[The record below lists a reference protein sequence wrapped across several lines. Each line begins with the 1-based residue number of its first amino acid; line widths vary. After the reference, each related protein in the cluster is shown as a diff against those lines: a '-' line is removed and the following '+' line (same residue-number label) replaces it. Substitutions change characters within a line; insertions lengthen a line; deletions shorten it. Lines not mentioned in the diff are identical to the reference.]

1 MYKIVIYSKQS
12 NTNIDCLLLERGL
25 LVMDIVLVLVSF
37 LIILVISL
45 LYIVVRIVYKD
56 YINESPLYIITDK
69 RNMIIN
75 EVSNQTSSV
84 FLVELNG
91 EFFVN
96 VTEDS
101 YNKSKIG
108 DQIMLANSTN
118 EKDFII
124 KKL

>member
-1 MYKIVIYSKQS
+1 
-12 NTNIDCLLLERGL
+12 
-25 LVMDIVLVLVSF
+25 MDIVLVLISF

-75 EVSNQTSSV
+75 EVNNQSNSV
-84 FLVELNG
+84 FLVELNR

-101 YNKSKIG
+101 YNKSEIG
-108 DQIMLANSTN
+108 DQIMLANSSN
-118 EKDFII
+118 EKDFIV

>member
-1 MYKIVIYSKQS
+1 
-12 NTNIDCLLLERGL
+12 
-25 LVMDIVLVLVSF
+25 MDIVLVLISF

-75 EVSNQTSSV
+75 EVNNQSNSV

-101 YNKSKIG
+101 YNKSEIG
-108 DQIMLANSTN
+108 DQIMLVNSSN
-118 EKDFII
+118 EKDFIV

>member
-1 MYKIVIYSKQS
+1 
-12 NTNIDCLLLERGL
+12 
-25 LVMDIVLVLVSF
+25 MDIVLVLISF

-75 EVSNQTSSV
+75 EVNNQSSSV

-101 YNKSKIG
+101 YNKSEIG
-108 DQIMLANSTN
+108 DQIMLANSSN
-118 EKDFII
+118 EKDFIV

>member
-1 MYKIVIYSKQS
+1 
-12 NTNIDCLLLERGL
+12 
-25 LVMDIVLVLVSF
+25 MDIVLVLISF

-75 EVSNQTSSV
+75 EVNNQSNSV

-96 VTEDS
+96 VTKDS
-101 YNKSKIG
+101 YNKSEIG
-108 DQIMLANSTN
+108 DQIMLANSSN
-118 EKDFII
+118 EKDFIV

>member
-1 MYKIVIYSKQS
+1 
-12 NTNIDCLLLERGL
+12 
-25 LVMDIVLVLVSF
+25 MDIVLVLISF

-69 RNMIIN
+69 RNMVIN
-75 EVSNQTSSV
+75 EVNNQSNSV

-101 YNKSKIG
+101 YNKSEIG
-108 DQIMLANSTN
+108 DQIMLANSSN
-118 EKDFII
+118 EKDFIV

>member
-1 MYKIVIYSKQS
+1 
-12 NTNIDCLLLERGL
+12 
-25 LVMDIVLVLVSF
+25 MDIVLVLISF

-75 EVSNQTSSV
+75 EVNNQSNSV

-96 VTEDS
+96 VTEDY
-101 YNKSKIG
+101 YNKSEIG
-108 DQIMLANSTN
+108 DQIMLANSSN
-118 EKDFII
+118 EKDFIV

>member
-1 MYKIVIYSKQS
+1 
-12 NTNIDCLLLERGL
+12 
-25 LVMDIVLVLVSF
+25 MDIVLVLISF

-45 LYIVVRIVYKD
+45 LYIVVRIAYKD

-75 EVSNQTSSV
+75 EVNNQSNSV

-101 YNKSKIG
+101 YNKSEIG
-108 DQIMLANSTN
+108 DQIMLANSSN
-118 EKDFII
+118 EKDFIV